1 MHINLPP
8 DPTTVA
14 SKSHALGAGVV
25 GLVVAE
31 S

>member
-1 MHINLPP
+1 MHINSPP

-14 SKSHALGAGVV
+14 SKSHALGALVTGS
-25 GLVVAE
+25 VVAE